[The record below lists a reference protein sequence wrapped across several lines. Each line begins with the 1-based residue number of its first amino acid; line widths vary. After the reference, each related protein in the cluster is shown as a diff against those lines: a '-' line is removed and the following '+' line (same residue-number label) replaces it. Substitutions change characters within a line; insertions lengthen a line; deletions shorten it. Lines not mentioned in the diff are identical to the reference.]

1 MEHLID
7 ILNDNTYSKLDHGL
21 TRTDLNPKDKQNY
34 HSCVRIASDDV
45 LSILVKNHTTYGTY
59 VYLLL
64 LEMIINTYVEKTTR
78 IDDRM
83 YRRAKHDQRDSQL
96 LCLGLKSAWCIVV
109 ICRLWWIWVQKK
121 AFSPAVT
128 ATTNRKRNNKDK
140 FFITRTAY
148 LSVELNAHNLLY
160 IILLVKQRHL
170 PKEALNIFLFNSQSC
185 ESLFR
190 NTRSL
195 SGTYSSITNFSVLDF
210 LRRSQKISLLNGIK
224 CDQLSEEDNIERLSF
239 PAHHKHKRDSQ
250 LSSVQHFDDIDKLD
264 IEKTIS
270 DAFDQALELTDRLGI
285 SELLSE
291 HLLFDLHSLS
301 KSVFQRMESGSK
313 MYDRSTAEAVN
324 DSDEFSL
331 DEEEYETVD
340 ENDDTDN
347 VLVNEDEPDGEHRFV
362 EENDNDDAIETT
374 KTNFNGIKI
383 HNRIDPKMKD
393 AYFQV
398 KINSHQKFVHKQS
411 ACWLLTDSNNRL
423 SNDRLS
429 RVMQTSRKDNN
440 SLF

>member
-1 MEHLID
+1 MRLASGFFASSSHFKLNEHKEAFNIETPSTWSWFYLRKRQLLLFFQDATHLVTKWRNRLLSSTAQLHLGRQRISMEHLID

-64 LEMIINTYVEKTTR
+64 LKMIINTYVEKTTR

-170 PKEALNIFLFNSQSC
+170 PKEALNIFLFNS
-185 ESLFR
+185 
-190 NTRSL
+190 
-195 SGTYSSITNFSVLDF
+195 
-210 LRRSQKISLLNGIK
+210 
-224 CDQLSEEDNIERLSF
+224 
-239 PAHHKHKRDSQ
+239 
-250 LSSVQHFDDIDKLD
+250 
-264 IEKTIS
+264 
-270 DAFDQALELTDRLGI
+270 
-285 SELLSE
+285 
-291 HLLFDLHSLS
+291 
-301 KSVFQRMESGSK
+301 
-313 MYDRSTAEAVN
+313 
-324 DSDEFSL
+324 
-331 DEEEYETVD
+331 
-340 ENDDTDN
+340 
-347 VLVNEDEPDGEHRFV
+347 
-362 EENDNDDAIETT
+362 
-374 KTNFNGIKI
+374 
-383 HNRIDPKMKD
+383 
-393 AYFQV
+393 
-398 KINSHQKFVHKQS
+398 
-411 ACWLLTDSNNRL
+411 
-423 SNDRLS
+423 
-429 RVMQTSRKDNN
+429 
-440 SLF
+440 